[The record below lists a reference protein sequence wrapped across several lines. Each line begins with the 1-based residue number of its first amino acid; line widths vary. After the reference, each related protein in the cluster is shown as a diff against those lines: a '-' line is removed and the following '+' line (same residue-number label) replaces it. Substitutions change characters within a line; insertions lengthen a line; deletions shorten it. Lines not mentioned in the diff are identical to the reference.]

1 VRRREFI
8 SLLGGAATWPIAAAK
23 PQQSSVRIIGFLGP
37 GSPDANVGAF
47 EGFRRGLA
55 ESGYVE
61 GRNIHIETR
70 WSGTRYELL
79 PELARD
85 LVSRHVEVLAAC
97 GSSEP
102 GLAAKA
108 ATTTIPIVFQTG
120 SDPVA
125 DGLVASMNRPGGNVT
140 GVSRMTVAL
149 DPKRLE
155 LLHEAV
161 PKANVLGLLVYRQ
174 SSRAG
179 SVIQQARNSARS
191 LGSQMVIQEIDN
203 ESELENAFAAMA
215 RQEVG
220 ALLAANDPVMLG
232 WREKIAAL
240 ALQRAIP
247 TMFGNRAYVA
257 TGGLMSYDSDLADSY
272 RQVGVYVGRV
282 LGGEKP
288 SDLPILEPTKFEF
301 VLNLRTAKA
310 LSLDIPLKL
319 HAFADEVIE

>member
-1 VRRREFI
+1 MQRRELI
-8 SLLGGAATWPIAAAK
+8 TLLGCAAAWPISAK
-23 PQQSSVRIIGFLGP
+23 AQQSTIRIIGYLSP
-37 GSPDANVGAF
+37 GSLDDNEQSF
-47 EGFRRGLA
+47 QGFQRGLA
-55 ESGYVE
+55 ASGYVE
-61 GRNIHIETR
+61 GRNLAIEFR
-70 WSGTRYELL
+70 WSGTRYDLL

-85 LVSRHVEVLAAC
+85 LVSHRVDVLAAC
-97 GSSEP
+97 GTSEP

-161 PKANVLGLLVYRQ
+161 PKANVFGLLVYRP

-179 SVIQQARNSARS
+179 FVIQQARNSARS
-191 LGSQMVIQEIDN
+191 LGLKMIIAEVDA
-203 ESELENAFAAMA
+203 ESELENAFATMA

-220 ALLAANDPVMLG
+220 ALLAANDPVMLV

-240 ALQRAIP
+240 ALPRAIP
-247 TMFGNRAYVA
+247 TIFGNRAYVA
-257 TGGLMSYDSDLADSY
+257 RGGLMSYDSDLADSY
-272 RQVGVYVGRV
+272 RQAGVYVGRV